1 MPDSQDT
8 YTVVLADDEPMGRMS
23 LRVLLEKD
31 PSVGILAEC
40 ANGMQVIQAVREHTP
55 QILFLDIQMPGMTGF
70 DVLEELEDEENLP
83 VIVFATAFDRFAVQ
97 AFDKSAADYLLKPF
111 DDERFARALERAKQ
125 RVREQSTEVAAPEAG
140 VASEYGNTIAEEQ
153 SAGDGPM
160 TRLQITR
167 EGHIAYVETK
177 DLLWVEAADQY
188 VMLHSVHGEF
198 LMRDSMGHL
207 ERCLDPS
214 RFKRIHRSAIV
225 ALPEVRALE
234 RQSGGTGRVQVTA
247 EKWLPVSRSRYTA
260 LKALLAAR

>member
-1 MPDSQDT
+1 MPESSES

-31 PSVGILAEC
+31 PSVQIVAEC
-40 ANGMQVIQAVREHTP
+40 ANGMQVIEAVREHKP
-55 QILFLDIQMPGMTGF
+55 QVLFLDIQMPGMTGF
-70 DVLEELEDEENLP
+70 DVLEELEESELP
-83 VIVFATAFDRFAVQ
+83 VTVFATAFDRFAVQ

-125 RVREQSTEVAAPEAG
+125 RVREQESVESSPESEVAT
-140 VASEYGNTIAEEQ
+140 EYGNTIAEEQ
-153 SAGDGPM
+153 SEGDGP
-160 TRLQITR
+160 TKRLQITR
-167 EGHIAYVETK
+167 EGHIDYVETD

-188 VMLHSVHGEF
+188 VMLHSVHGEY

-207 ERCLDPS
+207 ERCLDPV

-247 EKWLPVSRSRYTA
+247 DKWLPVSRSRYTT
-260 LKALLAAR
+260 LKALLGKR